1 MKIVDLKTYACSIP
15 MKVPKAIATRP
26 IHSREFGVV
35 EILTDEG
42 ITGVGYTFNPLAPTI
57 AASLKKLI
65 LNKDPFRIEE
75 IWRLLYG
82 NMGMSYQKGLSVR
95 AISMIDMA
103 LWDVVGKKLDVP
115 LCRLLGQYRTQV
127 PCYVSAGYYRFPLE
141 SQTVD
146 DLVEEMAGHA
156 KNGARYLK
164 MRVGG
169 LSIQEDMA
177 RVRAVKDAIGNE
189 IGLMVDAN
197 NAYNM
202 IDAMKVGEKLQE
214 MGIFWFEEP
223 TTPDNIRG
231 YQELAASLRIP
242 IVSGELEYTHYG
254 FRPIIEQRAADIIQ
268 PDACV
273 CGGVTEWKKIA
284 ALAGAFGVPV
294 APHVIG
300 DGGVNLHL
308 AASSSEVFI
317 MEYFELESEISKIE
331 ELFKEYS
338 KAKNGYVNVPDK
350 PGLGMTLNH
359 DAVEKYRISAN

>member
-1 MKIVDLKTYACSIP
+1 MKIVDLKTYSCSIP
-15 MKVPKAIATRP
+15 MKVPKAIATRQ
-26 IHSREFGVV
+26 IHSREFGLV

-75 IWRLLYG
+75 IWHLLYA
-82 NMGMSYQKGLSVR
+82 NKGMSFQKGLSVR

-103 LWDVVGKKLDVP
+103 LWDIVGKKLEAP
-115 LCRLLGQYRTQV
+115 LCRLLGQYRTRV
-127 PCYVSAGYYRFPLE
+127 PCYTSAGYYRVPLE
-141 SQTVD
+141 SQSVD
-146 DLVEEMAGHA
+146 DLIEEMAGHA
-156 KNGARYLK
+156 KRGARYLK

-169 LSIQEDMA
+169 LSIQADMA
-177 RVRAVKDAIGNE
+177 RVKAVKDAIGDE
-189 IGLMVDAN
+189 VELMVDAN
-197 NAYNM
+197 NAYNLVE
-202 IDAMKVGEKLQE
+202 AMKVGERLQD

-223 TTPDNIRG
+223 TTPDNLRG

-242 IVSGELEYTHYG
+242 IVSGELEYTRFG
-254 FRPIIEQRAADIIQ
+254 FRPIIEQKAADIIQ

-273 CGGVTEWKKIA
+273 CGGVTEWRKIV
-284 ALAGAFGVPV
+284 ALAGSFGVPV

-300 DGGVNLHL
+300 DGGVNLQL

-338 KAKNGYVNVPDK
+338 RAKNGYVDVPEK
-350 PGLGMTLNH
+350 PGLGMTLNR